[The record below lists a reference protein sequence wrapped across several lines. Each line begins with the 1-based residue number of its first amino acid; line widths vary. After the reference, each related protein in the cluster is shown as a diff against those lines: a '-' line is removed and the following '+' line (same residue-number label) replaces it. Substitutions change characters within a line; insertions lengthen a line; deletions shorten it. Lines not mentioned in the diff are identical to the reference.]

1 MQSQGWGPLTW
12 RGEGSLSQ
20 KCEGRTAPRQDQDA
34 RANRWMLRHE
44 FKHKPKLGG
53 GTSVPAVNLSFLS
66 WGDKAQVQLP
76 SKPFDF
82 VHQLQLVVP
91 YDSSEILLPV
101 LTPTKPSTSLPLST
115 QYPSPKAVLLYPGS
129 DSTPPC
135 PDYPRLRPHYLAQP
149 RVRLKFDHSTG
160 SLPFLPS
167 I

>member
-1 MQSQGWGPLTW
+1 MTW

-101 LTPTKPSTSLPLST
+101 LTPTNLPLLFLFPLNIRLPKQSFST
-115 QYPSPKAVLLYPGS
+115 RDPTQHLLVLITQDSAHIILRSPGFVGS
-129 DSTPPC
+129 STTLPAHCLSCPP
-135 PDYPRLRPHYLAQP
+135 
-149 RVRLKFDHSTG
+149 FE
-160 SLPFLPS
+160 
-167 I
+167 